1 MIRPHSQGDGEGWSF
16 RWPDQDGSRSA
27 VMQSSLVT
35 ALRSCVMLLSL
46 VAVPLAAVFG
56 SGSWPRVQAKLDEL
70 RQELVA
76 RLEATS
82 ALKTTAKTNAVIEPL
97 VVPAQ
102 LASLPGT
109 SQAAPTAPTSPPV
122 PAAPTG
128 HAAPPSGSTPLS
140 NPLPASDSP
149 LAALS
154 SAGQHADNR
163 AALPTQ
169 PSAAPAK
176 EVSSPL
182 IAPPLPTHFDPAVRP
197 ASYSSE
203 TPQIPGGAPPA
214 DRAGWIQ
221 HRLQTLGAD
230 WYRLESLAGDGET
243 FRFQCKMGS
252 PTNPNYVRYFEATS
266 PEPLRAM
273 QHVLD
278 QVDAWVVN
286 RDTPRR

>member
-1 MIRPHSQGDGEGWSF
+1 
-16 RWPDQDGSRSA
+16 
-27 VMQSSLVT
+27 MQSSLVT

-56 SGSWPRVQAKLDEL
+56 TGSWPRVQVKLDEL

-76 RLEATS
+76 RLEASGASKTPATS
-82 ALKTTAKTNAVIEPL
+82 EAVIDPI

-102 LASLPGT
+102 LAALPGP
-109 SQAAPTAPTSPPV
+109 SQAASPPPPPPTPPTAAIATPFSNPPPISSTPPFGATGLGARGSAGINREHPTMPAAAPSSPPAPSADIAYPLGTSPPPV
-122 PAAPTG
+122 R
-128 HAAPPSGSTPLS
+128 L
-140 NPLPASDSP
+140 
-149 LAALS
+149 
-154 SAGQHADNR
+154 
-163 AALPTQ
+163 
-169 PSAAPAK
+169 
-176 EVSSPL
+176 
-182 IAPPLPTHFDPAVRP
+182 DPEVRP
-197 ASYSSE
+197 AAYSAE
-203 TPQIPGGAPPA
+203 TPQFSSKAAPSEPA

-230 WYRLESLAGDGET
+230 WYRLESFVAGGET

-278 QVDAWVVN
+278 QVDAWVVG
-286 RDTPRR
+286 RDVTRR